1 MGTGIFLHAGLDRA
15 NQLDPAQEFWFCA
28 QAGAAAK
35 AAQHGLAHRVRA
47 RGAFQPPF
55 HCGELRMMMPR

>member
-1 MGTGIFLHAGLDRA
+1 VETGIFLHAGLDRA
-15 NQLDPAQEFWFCA
+15 NQLDPVEEFSLCA

-55 HCGELRMMMPR
+55 HCGERRMMMPR